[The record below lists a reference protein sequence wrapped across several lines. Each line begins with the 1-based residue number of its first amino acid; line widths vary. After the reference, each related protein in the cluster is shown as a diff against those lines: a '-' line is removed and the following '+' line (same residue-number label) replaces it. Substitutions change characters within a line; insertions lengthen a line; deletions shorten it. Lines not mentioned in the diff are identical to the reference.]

1 MEGEQHVHAGVS
13 TLQQGGQLVSGEG
26 GFLPGPL
33 HFDVLAVAGLDDV
46 HVHVSVGIEHVIQV
60 EVDFAVDQANGN
72 GRQIVGDDRV
82 LVVLTLEGVQG
93 RWCPSFLS
101 LLGGWSKVNGQ
112 AHALSDE
119 SADGEAQGDVGRRD
133 GSAAGAAVGIE
144 DVAVHVEGNGPKRI
158 QINGGTE
165 RTGDEALDFLRST
178 FRTTALTAE
187 ARIGGAGK
195 QGVFGVNPSLGGVAW
210 EPAGEAG
217 FLGAAGQ
224 NNGIALLVQ
233 HGSEGVGRKV
243 QRDFGGSHFV
253 VGSGKVQFGFEF
265 RHGAG
270 YGAGF
275 IKPSQPP
282 NDGTGRLKVCLPL
295 HLFMPQPQA
304 VICAVA
310 RTPIGKFMGSY
321 ATMSAVDLGVL
332 TVKELLSRANVDP
345 SSGVIEEVLFGQVLQ
360 AGAGQNPARQVALGA
375 GLPVSTPAATI
386 NKVCGSSLKA
396 AMMAANSIRAGEY
409 KAIVAGGMESMSNAP
424 QLLMGQRKGAKM
436 GDSTLVDSMIH
447 DGLWD
452 VYNDVHMGTTGE
464 TIAEEC
470 NIDRTTMDA
479 FAARSQQRAA
489 EAWANGWFDW
499 ETFPVNIPQ
508 RRGDPVVLNT
518 DEGVRGDTTAES
530 LAGLRPVF
538 DREGAVT
545 AGNAST
551 LNDGASAVLI
561 AEAEFA
567 KAQGWEVIATIEDYC
582 TSGVEPARVMSAPI
596 PAVKSLLERNDLDVL
611 DVDVYEHNEAF
622 ASASCAVAQEVGIPE
637 DRFNLHGGAVSLGH
651 PLGASGTRCLITMLG
666 VMRRLE
672 ATSGIVTL
680 CLGGGNAVAMYVRR
694 PE

>member
-13 TLQQGGQLVSGEG
+13 TLQQGGQFVSREG
-26 GFLPGPL
+26 GFLSGTL

-46 HVHVSVGIEHVIQV
+46 HVHVSVGIEHVVQV
-60 EVDFAVDQANGN
+60 EVDLAVDQPNGN

-82 LVVLTLEGVQG
+82 LVVLTLESVQG

-101 LLGGWSKVNGQ
+101 FLGGWSKVNGQ

-133 GSAAGAAVGIE
+133 GGAAGTAVGVE
-144 DVAVHVEGNGPKRI
+144 DVAVHVEGNGAERF
-158 QINGGTE
+158 QVNGGTE
-165 RTGDEALDFLRST
+165 RTGNKALNFLRST
-178 FRTTALTAE
+178 FRTAALTAE
-187 ARIGGAGK
+187 ARVGGAGK
-195 QGVFGVNPSLGGVAW
+195 QGVLGVNPSLGGVAW
-210 EPAGEAG
+210 EPAGEAC

-224 NNGIALLVQ
+224 NHGIALLVK
-233 HGSEGVGRKV
+233 HGSEGVGREV
-243 QRDFGGSHFV
+243 QRHFGRSHFV

-275 IKPSQPP
+275 IKPSQAP

-332 TVKELLSRANVDP
+332 AVKELLSRANVDP
-345 SSGVIEEVLFGQVLQ
+345 SSGVIDEVLFGQVLQ

-508 RRGDPVVLNT
+508 RRGDPVVLST
-518 DEGVRGDTTAES
+518 DEGVRGGTTTES